1 MRRGEVPGG
10 HSRFSPGNDDGV
22 KMRNEEK
29 FKEIRDPVSVS
40 DEVEMSAVKIQDLQ
54 ARRCVI
60 KLPRFV
66 GY

>member
-1 MRRGEVPGG
+1 M
-10 HSRFSPGNDDGV
+10 
-22 KMRNEEK
+22 MRNEEK

-40 DEVEMSAVKIQDLQ
+40 DEVEMSAAKIQDLQ
-54 ARRCVI
+54 ASRRCII